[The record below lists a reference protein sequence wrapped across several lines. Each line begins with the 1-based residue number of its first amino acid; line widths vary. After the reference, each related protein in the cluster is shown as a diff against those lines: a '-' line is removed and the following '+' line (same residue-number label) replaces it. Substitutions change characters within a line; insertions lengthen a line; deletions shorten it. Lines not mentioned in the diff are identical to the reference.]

1 MAVPAPV
8 DPTVGDRR
16 VENLTTSLRR
26 VERQKRSLE
35 EWTGTLERTV
45 SAHERVARDREAE
58 QARLDAERVAEQ
70 ARLEAERV
78 AEQARLEAERVAEQA
93 RLDAEREAEQARLD
107 AERAGHA
114 AELRVR
120 AQEMAAVEMR
130 LDRTLRSQSFRLGHL
145 LVRIAVAPVK
155 ALKWVARSVRRLL
168 VRVYRLA
175 QRTLP
180 EPVVEPLQKVA
191 TSGQVATV
199 RRQAAT
205 VRRQAATVR
214 RQAARRYEVLDLA
227 GDRPVAF
234 VDGRGLTAVARDELW
249 ARVAASDQPARTI
262 VLTDD
267 VDFTGLRALGL
278 SFEYLPPYRHGTPW
292 WVDEAD
298 HARWVDDRLAAMRL
312 GYGVEDPDGSPAVVL
327 AAGSADG

>member
-70 ARLEAERV
+70 ARLDAERV

-93 RLDAEREAEQARLD
+93 RLEAEREAEQARLD

-191 TSGQVATV
+191 TSGQV
-199 RRQAAT
+199 
-205 VRRQAATVR
+205 ATVR

>member
-78 AEQARLEAERVAEQA
+78 AEQARLE
-93 RLDAEREAEQARLD
+93 AEREAEQARLD

-191 TSGQVATV
+191 TSGQV
-199 RRQAAT
+199 AT